1 MMTSPNPAM
10 WTELETRRDALHRKL
25 QLLNQ
30 FIELRHQDG
39 TMSWAVAESLLAE
52 IEAAQ
57 GDSTKL
63 ATATE
68 NCRAA
73 AAGKGSVSE

>member
-1 MMTSPNPAM
+1 MMIWPNPATR
-10 WTELETRRDALHRKL
+10 TELETRREVLHRKL

-57 GDSTKL
+57 GDSAAL
-63 ATATE
+63 ATAME
-68 NCRAA
+68 NRRAA
-73 AAGKGSVSE
+73 AAEKGGGSE